1 MSAYSPQPISAT
13 TIQRLQAGLRAAIDS
28 DQALTS
34 DTRVLDVSWRDIASD
49 PIPGEGDDGGVGTDD
64 EGGGVDSPTLAP
76 ASAPFDNAVPIV
88 RETKRD
94 TGFENWAIGLI
105 ATASILCLCMAYL
118 CFRRGKHEPI
128 FDSDDGDLA
137 QGGGSASSDHFSDE
151 RTNSKEITN
160 SKERTPLVA
169 APPVVNEPSG
179 GGNKVQSTTPYRD
192 PFIVSSGPSSGSK
205 GAEKVQSGGG
215 NPNQMEDASS
225 SGSRSESESSSSD
238 SGSQFEDEYGYEN
251 NGAIQNQSKEQ
262 SSGLQKQ
269 VNQNTAFRD
278 TRPPPKS
285 GGEVF
290 SAEYSE
296 VEVEEEYE
304 VEYVDDDEDHDDEDH
319 DDEGSAE
326 YDDEYDD
333 NYDDDDYEE
342 DSYADDPDG
351 IVVDSPGPGG
361 TPILPWLARDD

>member
-1 MSAYSPQPISAT
+1 MSAYSPQPLSPT
-13 TIQRLQAGLRAAIDS
+13 TIQRLQAGLRAAVDS
-28 DQALTS
+28 DQALTA
-34 DTRVLDVSWRDIASD
+34 DTRVIDVSWRDITSD
-49 PIPGEGDDGGVGTDD
+49 PIPGEGDDGG
-64 EGGGVDSPTLAP
+64 DSPTLAP
-76 ASAPFDNAVPIV
+76 ASAPSGNVIPIV

-94 TGFENWAIGLI
+94 TGLETWAIALI
-105 ATASILCLCMAYL
+105 ATASTLCLCMAYL
-118 CFRRGKHEPI
+118 CLRRGKHEPI
-128 FDSDDGDLA
+128 FDSVEDDMDA
-137 QGGGSASSDHFSDE
+137 QGDDSASSDHFSNE
-151 RTNSKEITN
+151 RTK

-169 APPVVNEPSG
+169 AAPVGNEPPSG
-179 GGNKVQSTTPYRD
+179 GNQVVQSTTPYRD
-192 PFIVSSGPSSGSK
+192 PFSVSSGPSSGSD
-205 GAEKVQSGGG
+205 GAGKVQGRGGS
-215 NPNQMEDASS
+215 PNQMEDASS
-225 SGSRSESESSSSD
+225 SGSGGSRSGSGSRSEAESSRSE

-251 NGAIQNQSKEQ
+251 NGPPKNQSIQ
-262 SSGLQKQ
+262 QAGNRNNSS
-269 VNQNTAFRD
+269 RE
-278 TRPPPKS
+278 TRSSPKP

-304 VEYVDDDEDHDDEDH
+304 VEYVDDDEDH

-351 IVVDSPGPGG
+351 IVVDAPGPGG